1 MLPVAK
7 DDGWTLFAE
16 AAVALRAVP
25 MTQPRKKPKAR

>member
-1 MLPVAK
+1 
-7 DDGWTLFAE
+7 LFAE